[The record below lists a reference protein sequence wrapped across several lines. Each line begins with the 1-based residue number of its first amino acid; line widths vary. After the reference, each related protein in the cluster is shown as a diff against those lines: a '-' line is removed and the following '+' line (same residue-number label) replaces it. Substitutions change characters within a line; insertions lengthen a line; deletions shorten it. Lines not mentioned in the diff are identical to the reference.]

1 MNVIKNV
8 EIINYKGLEEIQFPC
23 ESINIII
30 GPNNTGKSSILESI
44 WMSISSLNNF
54 EDALETELSDILKHE
69 ENDKIKHFIYQSEQH
84 SKVQIDLS
92 ENNIITLDLLYSKK
106 DYPPEIAEFFLNY
119 INKILEMGQL
129 DSFIQQSIVFNR
141 VSVME
146 MYQLSAELKAL
157 ENQFAHFEKDSVDK
171 GEKNTNVLIGKL
183 IRERS
188 KKLDILVEKY
198 IDEIIKSEKLSIIS
212 KHNTNLIGVHLLME
226 AHSGMIPVFK
236 KEISTI
242 DKIPLVFSSPGINED
257 ILDLYKKLVNI
268 KKLDEVLNILKGKIS
283 YLEDIREVEG
293 DLLVLIENIKEPLPL
308 SFMGDGFKALLK
320 LSFMAPLVKNG
331 VVIFEEP
338 EVYMHPGYF
347 DILSREI
354 VTSSEQSQFF
364 ISTHSLELIKSIIEK
379 AEKFDKIDSIRILRL
394 RRLSEGYID
403 REILSGSEAKEE
415 LDTIETDLRGF

>member
-1 MNVIKNV
+1 MNLINDV

-54 EDALETELSDILKHE
+54 EDTLEIELSDILKHE
-69 ENDKIKHFIYQSEQH
+69 ENDKIKHFIYQSKQH
-84 SKVQIDLS
+84 SKIKINLS
-92 ENNIITLDLLYSKK
+92 GNNIIILNILYSKK
-106 DYPPEIAEFFLNY
+106 DYPPEIAEFFLKY
-119 INKILEMGQL
+119 ITEISEKRDL
-129 DSFIQQSIVFNR
+129 DFLFQQSFNLDR
-141 VSVME
+141 VSIIE
-146 MYQLSAELKAL
+146 MYKISGELKAL
-157 ENQFAHFEKDSVDK
+157 ENQFAHLEKEPVDEDK
-171 GEKNTNVLIGKL
+171 QNKNVLIENLMK
-183 IRERS
+183 ERAE
-188 KKLDILVEKY
+188 KLDHFVEKY
-198 IDEIIKSEKLSIIS
+198 INEIIKSEKLSIIS
-212 KHNTNLIGVHLLME
+212 KHNNNLIDVHLLMK
-226 AHSGMIPVFK
+226 AYSGIIPIFK
-236 KEISTI
+236 KEISNI
-242 DKIPLVFSSPGINED
+242 DKIPLVFSSPEINED
-257 ILDLYKKLVNI
+257 ILDIYKKLVNV
-268 KKLDEVLNILKGKIS
+268 KKLDAVLNILKGKIP

-293 DLLVLIENIKEPLPL
+293 DLLVLIENLKEPLPL

-379 AEKFDKIDSIRILRL
+379 AEKFDKINSIRILRL

>member
-1 MNVIKNV
+1 MNLINDV

-54 EDALETELSDILKHE
+54 EDTLEIELSDILKHE
-69 ENDKIKHFIYQSEQH
+69 ENDKIKHFIYQSKQH
-84 SKVQIDLS
+84 SKIKINLS
-92 ENNIITLDLLYSKK
+92 GNNIIILNILYSKK
-106 DYPPEIAEFFLNY
+106 DYPPEIAEFFLKY
-119 INKILEMGQL
+119 ITEIAEKRDL
-129 DSFIQQSIVFNR
+129 DFLFQQSFNLDR
-141 VSVME
+141 VSIME
-146 MYQLSAELKAL
+146 MYKISGELKAL
-157 ENQFAHFEKDSVDK
+157 ENQFAHLEKEPVDEDK
-171 GEKNTNVLIGKL
+171 QNKNVLIENLMK
-183 IRERS
+183 ERAE
-188 KKLDILVEKY
+188 KLDHFVEKY
-198 IDEIIKSEKLSIIS
+198 INEIIKSEKLSIIS
-212 KHNTNLIGVHLLME
+212 KHNNNLIDVHLLMK
-226 AHSGMIPVFK
+226 AYSGIIPIFK
-236 KEISTI
+236 KEISNI
-242 DKIPLVFSSPGINED
+242 DKIPLVFSSPEINED
-257 ILDLYKKLVNI
+257 ILDIYKKLVNV
-268 KKLDEVLNILKGKIS
+268 KKLDAVLNILKGKIP

-293 DLLVLIENIKEPLPL
+293 DLLVLIENLKEPLPL

-379 AEKFDKIDSIRILRL
+379 AEKFDKINSIRILRL